1 MKTLDYIS
9 KNELAN
15 WLGVSLSTIN
25 RKLPELP
32 AIKLGNARKSRVIF
46 SVPKVNEYLEN
57 LTPIKKKGVENKFQR
72 IKKEPAE
79 TGTKKLEGVRFYEK
93 ENTLYHTT

>member
-1 MKTLDYIS
+1 MMNTLEYIS

-15 WLGVSLSTIN
+15 WLGVSLTTIN

-32 AIKLGNARKSRVIF
+32 HYKLGNARKSRVIF

-57 LTPIKKKGVENKFQR
+57 LTPIKKKGAENKF
-72 IKKEPAE
+72 
-79 TGTKKLEGVRFYEK
+79 
-93 ENTLYHTT
+93 

>member
-1 MKTLDYIS
+1 MRTLDYIS

-32 AIKLGNARKSRVIF
+32 AIKLGSARKSRVIF

-57 LTPIKKKGVENKFQR
+57 LTPTNKKGAENKF
-72 IKKEPAE
+72 
-79 TGTKKLEGVRFYEK
+79 
-93 ENTLYHTT
+93 

>member
-1 MKTLDYIS
+1 MKLLSERRVMRKFIFARRQEMKTLDYIS

-57 LTPIKKKGVENKFQR
+57 LTPTNKKGAENKF
-72 IKKEPAE
+72 
-79 TGTKKLEGVRFYEK
+79 
-93 ENTLYHTT
+93 

>member
-1 MKTLDYIS
+1 MVQIKKDGIINSLEYIS

-46 SVPKVNEYLEN
+46 SVPKVNQYLEN
-57 LTPIKKKGVENKFQR
+57 LTPFKKKGAENKF
-72 IKKEPAE
+72 
-79 TGTKKLEGVRFYEK
+79 
-93 ENTLYHTT
+93 